1 VDLTSGILEGN
12 FAENYAS
19 VENFIL
25 GVMND
30 MMGTDNSAA
39 LYFYDA
45 WPQNDLGQP
54 HGNWSRAFSFSDY
67 SNTGTSVT
75 SKDYYELLVPFHF
88 DRQEE
93 MGEMGAS
100 PSTDVRNLN
109 PNLQLILFDIRDVYE
124 TLVNPTWNQ
133 HIIVV
138 VLHSLAI
145 AEDFVIPV
153 LFRNG
158 QEDVRIMVVS
168 VGSIVDRTSYLEQYY
183 AWTENGFFF
192 FFEGFD
198 TFTDL
203 NSDAFISWLREKN
216 YPYHTIPD

>member
-1 VDLTSGILEGN
+1 
-12 FAENYAS
+12 
-19 VENFIL
+19 
-25 GVMND
+25 M
-30 MMGTDNSAA
+30 
-39 LYFYDA
+39 
-45 WPQNDLGQP
+45 
-54 HGNWSRAFSFSDY
+54 
-67 SNTGTSVT
+67 
-75 SKDYYELLVPFHF
+75 
-88 DRQEE
+88 
-93 MGEMGAS
+93 
-100 PSTDVRNLN
+100 
-109 PNLQLILFDIRDVYE
+109 
-124 TLVNPTWNQ
+124 
-133 HIIVV
+133 V

-216 YPYHTIPD
+216 CNLIFPFGSQTFVGKTRFLNYFPLLVELRSLPHNSRLNH